1 MLYVDPS
8 SSGEHFPFA
17 EIPQS
22 LGEHF
27 CCQRD
32 VGWGCVILDKDN
44 TTLRPERQL
53 CH

>member
-32 VGWGCVILDKDN
+32 AECCWLG
-44 TTLRPERQL
+44 L
-53 CH
+53 CYFGQR